1 MRSNFRLTGTGVDA
15 RRRTA
20 DDNALC
26 AGEGGGGR
34 RRGGGGGGGRRHV
47 VPEELPH
54 AIPGFLDARAEGG
67 GGTALDVS
75 GRKKDGLNKN
85 F

>member
-1 MRSNFRLTGTGVDA
+1 MRSNFLLAGTGVDA

-54 AIPGFLDARAEGG
+54 AIPGFLDARAEGRG
-67 GGTALDVS
+67 GSALDVP
-75 GRKKDGLNKN
+75 GRKKDA

>member
-1 MRSNFRLTGTGVDA
+1 MRSNFLLAGTSVDA

-26 AGEGGGGR
+26 AGERGGGR

-54 AIPGFLDARAEGG
+54 SIPGFLDARAEGG
-67 GGTALDVS
+67 GGSALDVPE
-75 GRKKDGLNKN
+75 RKKFG